1 MSEILTKELIVAS
14 GAARTKDEAI
24 REAGALL
31 VASGAVTPAYV
42 EAMLQREETV
52 STYMGSSLAIP
63 HGTNEAKESIL
74 HSAVSLVRYESPID
88 WGRGEVQVVVGIAG
102 VNDEHLGIL
111 SKIAI
116 IFSDPVEAQ
125 KMVDAST
132 VDELYGLLEAVNE
145 G

>member
-1 MSEILTKELIVAS
+1 VREILTRDLIVAS
-14 GAARTKDEAI
+14 GTARTKEEAI

-42 EAMLQREETV
+42 EAMLEREETV

-63 HGTNEAKESIL
+63 HGTNVSKEAIL
-74 HSAVSLVRYESPID
+74 HSAVSLVRYEAPID
-88 WGRGEVQVVVGIAG
+88 WGRGEVRVVVGIAG

-116 IFSDPVEAQ
+116 VFSDPVQAKQ
-125 KMVDAST
+125 MVDAST
-132 VDELYGLLEAVNE
+132 VDELYGLLEAVNAD
-145 G
+145 

>member
-1 MSEILTKELIVAS
+1 MREILTQDLIVAS

-74 HSAVSLVRYESPID
+74 HSAVSLVRYERPID
-88 WGRGEVQVVVGIAG
+88 WGRGEVRIVVGIAG
-102 VNDEHLGIL
+102 VNDEHLSIL

-116 IFSDPVEAQ
+116 IFSDPDEAQ
-125 KMVDAST
+125 KMVDAAT
-132 VDELYGLLEAVNE
+132 VDELYGLLQAVNAD
-145 G
+145 